1 MTKFGVSKFN
11 LLFRL
16 EGDFMGRGM
25 APDMFGQ
32 FPRPGGFYHHFI
44 RVHCRSGLHIIRQ
57 GPAKVKSDRT
67 FHNFSQTIFLRR
79 YVNCKA

>member
-1 MTKFGVSKFN
+1 MQYMTKFGVSKFN

-44 RVHCRSGLHIIRQ
+44 RVHCRSGL
-57 GPAKVKSDRT
+57 KKK
-67 FHNFSQTIFLRR
+67 L
-79 YVNCKA
+79 